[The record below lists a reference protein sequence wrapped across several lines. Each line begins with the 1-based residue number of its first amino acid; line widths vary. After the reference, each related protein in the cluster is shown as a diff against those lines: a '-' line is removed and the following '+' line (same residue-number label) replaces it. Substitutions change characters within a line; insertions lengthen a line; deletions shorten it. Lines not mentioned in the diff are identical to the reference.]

1 MANQMLIR
9 INPDV
14 KDKFERIA
22 RNEGKNMTQKIRELI
37 EDYVNDHDISSY
49 VDDLWNRIGEDMGGK
64 KVTPGDINR
73 AIRKA
78 RSTR

>member
-9 INPDV
+9 IDRDV

-37 EDYVNDHDISSY
+37 EDYVNDNDISSY
-49 VDDLWNRIGEDMGGK
+49 VDELWDRIGKKLDRK

-78 RSTR
+78 RSSR